1 MDRPFPRLLQAT
13 DPANLRIAV
22 LLPCYNEAATV
33 DKCVRDFRE
42 ALPEAVVYVFDN
54 NSSDGTAEIAEAAGA
69 VVVPSRRQGKGFVV
83 QHMFRTIDA
92 DLYVMADGDDTYP
105 ASDAPRLIEAMLESG
120 ADMLV
125 GSRLED
131 HEGAHSFRP
140 LHVLGNGMFVSLVN
154 LLFRVKLRD
163 ILSGYRVF
171 SRRFVR
177 TMPLSAGGFGI
188 ETDMTLNALAKGM
201 HIIES
206 PIHYGSRP
214 EGSESKLN
222 TWSDGVVILSAI
234 FRLFK
239 DYKPLAFF
247 TALAAVLGVLCFGA
261 GALPLQEYWETSH
274 VQSTPLALLAASLG
288 LLSALMFSVGL
299 ILDTLSRYHLES
311 FQILSREP
319 DP

>member
-1 MDRPFPRLLQAT
+1 MCIRDR
-13 DPANLRIAV
+13 
-22 LLPCYNEAATV
+22 
-33 DKCVRDFRE
+33 
-42 ALPEAVVYVFDN
+42 VYVFDN
-54 NSSDGTAEIAEAAGA
+54 NSTDDTATLAEAAGA

-92 DLYVMADGDDTYP
+92 DVYIMADGDDTYP
-105 ASDAPRLIEAMLESG
+105 AADAPRLVEEFIGSG

-131 HEGAHSFRP
+131 HEGEHSFRP
-140 LHVLGNGMFVSLVN
+140 LHVLGNGMFVAMVN
-154 LLFRVKLRD
+154 LLFRVQLRD
-163 ILSGYRVF
+163 ILSGYRIF

-201 HIIES
+201 HIIER

-222 TWSDGVVILSAI
+222 TWSDGVVILTAI

-247 TALAAVLGVLCFGA
+247 TAVAAVLGVLCLSA
-261 GALPLQEYWETSH
+261 GALPLYEVYLTTH
-274 VQSTPLALLAASLG
+274 VQSTPLAVLAASLG
-288 LLSALMFSVGL
+288 LLAALMFSVGL
-299 ILDTLSRYHLES
+299 ILDTLARYHNET
-311 FQILSREP
+311 FQLMGRGDE
-319 DP
+319 